1 MTSPRHPTLEALR
14 RLLAAGS
21 AALVLALG
29 LMSVSPA
36 LHQWVHAVP
45 CAEDA
50 DHDASA
56 QSDQPFATD
65 HGCAVIAFAHGL
77 TVAGADVTADRT
89 PETTVTA
96 PLTARDEVRLATA
109 DRLLPRGRAPPAV

>member
-1 MTSPRHPTLEALR
+1 MSSPRHPTLEALR

-36 LHQWVHAVP
+36 LHQRVHATP
-45 CAEDA
+45 CADAA

-77 TVAGADVTADRT
+77 TVAMDVVTADRT

-96 PLTARDEVRLATA
+96 PLTSRDEVRWAVA

>member
-1 MTSPRHPTLEALR
+1 MMFHRQSTFDALR

-50 DHDASA
+50 DHGASA
-56 QSDQPFATD
+56 QSDQPLATD

-77 TVAGADVTADRT
+77 TVASADVTAERT

-96 PLTARDEVRLATA
+96 PLTARDEVRWAAA